1 MAAPEPVLAKLA
13 RDKGAA
19 STPGSVHAVVTQFE
33 GLTAMLRAAT
43 IVDAAFISRA
53 VITSWRD
60 AYRDFLPPSFLG
72 LLDQNPHHDAK
83 SWERRMREPGSV
95 TRIISDGGV
104 DVGVLRLIV
113 GASSVPGTDAQLTTL
128 YLLSQARGHGLG
140 SDALAFARA
149 EASRQAAGGLGVCV
163 LAGNKAGQR
172 FYERWGA
179 RRIGERVAFCIDD
192 QPIMDVLYRFRDL

>member
-1 MAAPEPVLAKLA
+1 
-13 RDKGAA
+13 
-19 STPGSVHAVVTQFE
+19 
-33 GLTAMLRAAT
+33 
-43 IVDAAFISRA
+43 
-53 VITSWRD
+53 
-60 AYRDFLPPSFLG
+60 
-72 LLDQNPHHDAK
+72 
-83 SWERRMREPGSV
+83 V
-95 TRIISDGGV
+95 TRIISDGGI

-113 GASSVPGTDAQLTTL
+113 GVSSVPGTDAQLTTL

-179 RRIGERVAFCIDD
+179 RRIGERVAFCLDN
-192 QPIMDVLYRFRDL
+192 QPIMDILYRFADLRFSN